1 MELCNYES
9 ESVWYVP
16 DYRDNREMPE
26 DEQFAVRVVP
36 MSHRDYQQLEEK
48 HGGAIRNAKVNA
60 LRRYHK
66 LRADVITRCVL
77 EVEHL
82 TLRTVRKGG
91 AVDEVEIKTG
101 AELVAA
107 APGDMLEDILGAI
120 KDTSLLTEGVR
131 GKSDSLSDSSG

>member
-1 MELCNYES
+1 
-9 ESVWYVP
+9 
-16 DYRDNREMPE
+16 
-26 DEQFAVRVVP
+26 
-36 MSHRDYQQLEEK
+36 LEEK

-82 TLRTVRKGG
+82 TLRTMRKDGR
-91 AVDEVEIKTG
+91 VDEVQIKTG
-101 AELVAA
+101 AELVNA
-107 APGDMLEDILGAI
+107 APGDMLEDILNSI